1 MHTAPIKYLMTRKG
15 DLVVSSAIQPKTRPN
30 DRSMSSRQSNALKK
44 KQKKTLGLDGGQ
56 LVCKILAKGA
66 RVACDRSI
74 FEAGAWENDELTLH
88 AAF

>member
-44 KQKKTLGLDGGQ
+44 KQKKNIGFGWLPVGVLGIPFFIFPQNSG
-56 LVCKILAKGA
+56 KGSQGS
-66 RVACDRSI
+66 V
-74 FEAGAWENDELTLH
+74 
-88 AAF
+88 

>member
-44 KQKKTLGLDGGQ
+44 KKKKHWVWMAASWCVRDTLFHISAKFRQKEPG
-56 LVCKILAKGA
+56 
-66 RVACDRSI
+66 
-74 FEAGAWENDELTLH
+74 
-88 AAF
+88 

>member
-44 KQKKTLGLDGGQ
+44 KQTKKMGLDGCQ
-56 LVCKILAKGA
+56 LVLGIPFFIFPQNSGKGSQGS
-66 RVACDRSI
+66 V
-74 FEAGAWENDELTLH
+74 
-88 AAF
+88 